1 MTGGR
6 KTVSVPAVMSAGT
19 VLAYLHILKPYD
31 MIKQTDKLEFGRIA
45 DFVFVELIKSALL
58 YTFR

>member
-1 MTGGR
+1 
-6 KTVSVPAVMSAGT
+6 
-19 VLAYLHILKPYD
+19 

-58 YTFR
+58 YIFR